1 MHWREKPDIFA
12 AKMLRLISIAAA
24 SLCLFSCQKE
34 SQVEEA
40 TREGILIVGNS
51 GDPKSFDPQVVTGVL
66 ESNINR
72 ALFEGL
78 IRFDPTDDTA
88 APGGVASEVTPDAM
102 ATVWTVK
109 LRPDLK
115 WSDGHPLTSEDFAF
129 SYERILTPALGA
141 KYCEMLYFMEGAEDF
156 NKGKTKDFSDVGF
169 EVIDAQTFKITLR
182 GPTPYFPELLKHYT
196 WYPVPKHSVLKYGDI
211 GTPGNAWSKPEN
223 LVSNGPFRMKSFRR
237 TAHIEVERNPY
248 YWDADNVLLNGVR
261 FLPISNPFTEARMF
275 RDGQLHITYTAAP
288 EVVDLMKD
296 KAPEMLRQEPYLGT
310 SVYRFNVTRKPLDN
324 KLVRQALSLAI
335 DRESLCKSVF
345 RGYSPAYG
353 MTPPTGAYDP
363 PKMSVFDPEK
373 ARRLLAEAGYEDP
386 KDFPRLKLLIASRET
401 ASTLATAVQA
411 MWREHLGVEIEIEN
425 KEWTAY
431 LVAMTKLEYDIAA
444 GGWIGDYIDPLTF
457 LEMWTPG
464 NGNNRTGW
472 ESEPFAAKL
481 KESYEV
487 AEPARRFELLKEAE
501 AILLEE
507 APIAPI
513 AWQGKNY
520 LIHPSVKGWEPLLL
534 DNHPFTSVD
543 LVPQETSR

>member
-1 MHWREKPDIFA
+1 
-12 AKMLRLISIAAA
+12 MLRLIPIAAA
-24 SLCLFSCQKE
+24 SLCLLSCQKE
-34 SQVEEA
+34 SQVERA
-40 TREGILIVGNS
+40 TREGILLLGNS

-78 IRFDPTDDTA
+78 IRFHPTEDLA
-88 APGGVASEVTPDAM
+88 APGGAAYEVTPDAM

-141 KYCEMLYFMEGAEDF
+141 KYSEMLYFMKGAEAF
-156 NKGKTKDFSDVGF
+156 NKGETEDFSDVGF
-169 EVIDAQTFKITLR
+169 ELIDAQTFKITLR

-196 WYPVPKHSVLKYGDI
+196 WYPVPKHAVLKYGSI
-211 GTPGNAWSKPEN
+211 GLIGNAWSKPEN

-237 TAHIEVERNPY
+237 NDHIEVERNPH
-248 YWDADNVLLNGVR
+248 YWDAENVSINGVR
-261 FLPISNPFTEARMF
+261 FLPISNTFTEARMF

-288 EVVDLMKD
+288 EVVDLMK
-296 KAPEMLRQEPYLGT
+296 KEAPEMLRQEPYLGT
-310 SVYRFNVTRKPLDN
+310 SMYRYNVTRKPLDN
-324 KLVRQALSLAI
+324 KLVRQALSMSI
-335 DRESLCKSVF
+335 DREALCENVF

-353 MTPPTGAYDP
+353 VTPPTSDYDP
-363 PKMSVFDPEK
+363 PKVAVFDPER
-373 ARRLLAEAGYEDP
+373 ARELLAEAGFADP

-401 ASTLATAVQA
+401 ASTLATAIQA

-431 LVAMTKLEYDIAA
+431 LVAMSELEYDIAA
-444 GGWIGDYIDPLTF
+444 GGWIGDYVDPLTF

-472 ESEPFAAKL
+472 VSEPFANKL
-481 KESYEV
+481 KESYQV
-487 AEPARRFELLKEAE
+487 AESEERFRLLKEAE

-507 APIAPI
+507 APMTPI

-534 DNHPFTSVD
+534 DNHPFTSVE
-543 LVPQETSR
+543 LIPQELSR